1 MAQAVSYGTF
11 CSNIPEILLEIPMI
25 LNKTAGATAS
35 SKIKQIHDRVKK
47 VKLSEKMGVKYM
59 QLWEEKAYIRGE
71 GVIEGRIEGRSE
83 GIAAFILDYLEDGKS
98 KDIIIN
104 KLIRRFSLSAEEAQ
118 QYYEKFSTPSH

>member
-59 QLWEEKAYIRGE
+59 QLWEEKAYIREE
-71 GVIEGRIEGRSE
+71 GVIEGRSE

>member
-59 QLWEEKAYIRGE
+59 QLWEEKAYIREE
-71 GVIEGRIEGRSE
+71 GVLEGRSE

-104 KLIRRFSLSAEEAQ
+104 KLIQRFSLSAEEAQ

>member
-59 QLWEEKAYIRGE
+59 QLWEEKAYIREE
-71 GVIEGRIEGRSE
+71 GVLEGRSE